1 LVKIAG
7 VKDSTTGITMEKAPG
22 RGLQSSCQDAAVEAE
37 EAEQED
43 GSSSIAASARTTFA
57 SRWWCRS
64 SEDGEASKT
73 LAPPGGV
80 NEFV

>member
-1 LVKIAG
+1 MAKIAG
-7 VKDSTTGITMEKAPG
+7 AKDSMTGITIEKAAG
-22 RGLQSSCQDAAVEAE
+22 RGLLCCQEAAMEAE

-64 SEDGEASKT
+64 LEDGEASKT